1 MNSTLRT
8 SSFARTIDN
17 LGTIPV
23 RANGRQAFLPNGNV
37 EHIQAAR
44 NYSIIYGV
52 NGKCWVT
59 SKTLQDFDELLNAS
73 NRFLR
78 LHRSYLVNISL
89 IVDCFYENEGFVVLL
104 KNEKKIKVSRR
115 NIKSVRSALGSAVAF
130 D

>member
-1 MNSTLRT
+1 MNSALKT

-23 RANGRQAFLPNGNV
+23 RTNGRQVFLPIDHV

-52 NGKCWVT
+52 NGKVWVT

-73 NRFLR
+73 NQFLR
-78 LHRSYLVNISL
+78 LHRSYLVNMSL

-104 KNEKKIKVSRR
+104 RNNKKIKVSRR
-115 NIKSVRSALGSAVAF
+115 NVKIVRSAMVSANCA
-130 D
+130 